1 MISEMRAHQKL
12 LMNRI
17 PEQKIYVKENVVE
30 RLRELEEQ
38 LKEKEVEFQ
47 N

>member
-1 MISEMRAHQKL
+1 M
-12 LMNRI
+12 

-30 RLRELEEQ
+30 RLNELEEQ
-38 LKEKEVEFQ
+38 LKEKEVQFQ